1 MLVIKIGLSGGNKL
15 KKKIGLIWRIV
26 IAIGLA
32 VGLGL
37 IIPSIHEGFAT
48 WFTRIWATF
57 NMLFGG
63 FLNFIVPL
71 IIIGFIAPGIAKLGK
86 GSGKLLGLA
95 AVFAYASTIVAG
107 ILAYFAATA
116 LLPGFI
122 GNVGNANIGEAVREA
137 ASTFFELEMDPIMGV
152 MTALL
157 VAFVFGIGMASI
169 ESKSMLAV
177 FDELNTLVEKVIS
190 FVIIPLLPFHIFGIF
205 LNMTY
210 TGEVAKVLSVFAVV
224 FIMIIGLHLL
234 MLTIQYTIAGTMS
247 KSNPLRLMKTM
258 APAYFTALGTQSS
271 AATIPVTLRQARK
284 TGASDKVTD
293 FTIPL
298 FATIHLSGS
307 TITLVSCS
315 IGVML
320 MNGVPVVFSDYLPF
334 IFMLGVTMIAAPGVP
349 GGAVMAAV
357 GLLSSMLGFDEAM
370 VALMIA
376 LYMAQDSF
384 GTATN
389 VTGDGALAIMVDKFT
404 KDENVAS
411 STRDSQ

>member
-1 MLVIKIGLSGGNKL
+1 MKF
-15 KKKIGLIWRIV
+15 KIGLIWRIV

-32 VGLGL
+32 VGFGYLTPL
-37 IIPSIHEGFAT
+37 IGEGFAKN
-48 WFTRIWATF
+48 FTRLFATF

-63 FLNFIVPL
+63 FLNFVVPL
-71 IIIGFIAPGIAKLGK
+71 IILAFIAPGIAKLGK

-95 AVFAYASTIVAG
+95 TVFAYASTIVAG

-116 LLPGFI
+116 ILPSYINGLSDKSI
-122 GNVGNANIGEAVREA
+122 STGKEA
-137 ASTFFELEMDPIMGV
+137 AAAFFKMEMTPLMGV

-157 VAFVFGIGMASI
+157 LAFVLGIGMASI
-169 ESKSMLAV
+169 GSKTMLRV
-177 FDELNTLVEKVIS
+177 FEELNTIIEKVIS
-190 FVIIPLLPFHIFGIF
+190 VVIIPLLPIHIFGIF

-210 TGEVAKVLSVFAVV
+210 TGEVAKVLSIFIFVFV
-224 FIMIIGLHLL
+224 MIIVLHLI
-234 MLTIQYTIAGTMS
+234 MLTVQYTVAGAVS
-247 KSNPLRLMKTM
+247 QRNPFRLMKTM
-258 APAYFTALGTQSS
+258 APAYFTAIGTQSS
-271 AATIPVTLRQARK
+271 AATIPVTLRQAK
-284 TGASDKVTD
+284 QTGASAKVTD

-320 MNGVPVVFSDYLPF
+320 MNGAPISFVSYLGF

-349 GGAVMAAV
+349 GGAVVAAT
-357 GLLSSMLGFDEAM
+357 GLLASMLGFDESM
-370 VALMIA
+370 IALMIA

-389 VTGDGALAIMVDKFT
+389 VTGDGALAIIVDSFSDRTPAK
-404 KDENVAS
+404 
-411 STRDSQ
+411 